1 MKTMLAYNS
10 LPVVIDAKM
19 LPIKKWDED
28 IIIVGR
34 NINVFGRH
42 AARMVRSGQWPNA
55 DTYVL
60 LGTLN
65 DRLKGI
71 ANGGWELDE
80 GVCSTR
86 IEKRVSINWYET
98 TEEYSDDL
106 LTALVMLV
114 GCCFIFFN

>member
-1 MKTMLAYNS
+1 MLAHNS
-10 LPVVIDAKM
+10 LPVEIDAKM
-19 LPIKKWDED
+19 LPIEKWDEY
-28 IIIVGR
+28 IIITGG
-34 NINVFGRH
+34 NLDVFGRH

-86 IEKRVSINWYET
+86 IEKRVSINWYANNAW
-98 TEEYSDDL
+98 YSDDL
-106 LTALVMLV
+106 LTALVMLF